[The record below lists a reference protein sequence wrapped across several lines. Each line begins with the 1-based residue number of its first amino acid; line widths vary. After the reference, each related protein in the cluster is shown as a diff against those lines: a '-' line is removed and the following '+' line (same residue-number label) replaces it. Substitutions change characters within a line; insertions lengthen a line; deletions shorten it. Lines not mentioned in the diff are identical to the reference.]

1 MFQLPRKNTQHQQND
16 IIMQTLNNNKT
27 LLIEIAESRY
37 ASEVLALIDDMDLI
51 SVQEEKPVKN
61 RNINVKTHGL

>member
-1 MFQLPRKNTQHQQND
+1 MFQLPQKNTQHQQND